1 MAQLG
6 PLELAVIIMIIVI
19 ILRPRTLT
27 DMARSLGNLVREY
40 RRASRGDYE
49 EIYKV
54 ASVLGIETKG
64 KDLATI
70 SEEIKRKLKSTQ

>member
-6 PLELAVIIMIIVI
+6 PVELAIIILLIVI

-27 DMARSLGNLVREY
+27 DMARSLGNLVKEY

-49 EIYKV
+49 EIYKI
-54 ASVLGIETKG
+54 ASILGIETRG
-64 KDLATI
+64 KDLETI
-70 SEEIKRKLKSTQ
+70 SEEIKRNLKSTQ